1 MESPLLK
8 FTNDTL
14 AKIKARTSTL
24 RDMNLDDLL
33 DYLTGLGIHKPQLA
47 LHIRRV
53 EKEIEHKWSIEKK
66 APKTAEKSK

>member
-24 RDMNLDDLL
+24 RDMNLDDL
-33 DYLTGLGIHKPQLA
+33 
-47 LHIRRV
+47 
-53 EKEIEHKWSIEKK
+53 
-66 APKTAEKSK
+66 